1 MCEWKGYN
9 LIIHIKE
16 YVKEINVSEELYM
29 NSVVSFFSAFNPRYI
44 MPFFTALSVILTSI
58 FSMFIPAEP
67 QGHIFTPPAEQDATA
82 EVFEITDE
90 YVIVVSATASEAEK
104 TAAKLLQDTFK
115 EINGTQVGI
124 ITDST
129 QITEKEISIGKNNR
143 EYDDTVDYAALG
155 DEGVCIKTAGDDIAI
170 TGGEK
175 RGTLY
180 AAYTF
185 LEEYFGYRRFTTDL
199 TVIPEAEKL
208 LVPVAIDYTYVPP
221 FMFRQTDWYGTTD
234 KEYKVANRLNDGTMA
249 ESLGGGVEYAGPFCH
264 TFSSLVPTSLI
275 ETEPELFALGVQNGE
290 RTTDQLC
297 LTNPKTLEIAKA
309 TVREWLADNPD
320 AAFVSVTQNDN
331 SNYCVC
337 EECARIDAEEGSHAG
352 TMIRFVN
359 AIADDI
365 RDDYPAVLVDTFAYL
380 DGYTRQAPQ
389 ITVPRDNVVIRLCSI
404 ECKFSAPMDSGY
416 SEDNERFIQDLKDWS
431 AISDHL
437 FVWDYTTD
445 YSGFL
450 LPFGNF
456 GAIQRNLQIFAEHDV
471 IGVFEEG
478 VSGRNA
484 DGEFAALRCYM
495 LSRLMWDPYQDV
507 DKLMYDFCEAYYGA
521 GYQNIIDFINGI
533 DENNGFGFNII
544 QYWLIFPEH
553 VNMEYG
559 LGCFDKYYST
569 TILDIDN
576 KQIKEFDALW
586 EAAIEQAETDWQ
598 KENVKRSQICWRYWK
613 ANLKKG
619 EFSSLN
625 ECKRREENE
634 KLYNDMV
641 HFGITTLMISNVRH
655 TGRLTEPPDFVAVP
669 SEWVQSR

>member
-1 MCEWKGYN
+1 
-9 LIIHIKE
+9 
-16 YVKEINVSEELYM
+16 
-29 NSVVSFFSAFNPRYI
+29 
-44 MPFFTALSVILTSI
+44 MPFFTALSVVLTSV
-58 FSMFIPAEP
+58 FSIFIPAEP
-67 QGHIFTPPAEQDATA
+67 EGHIFTPPAEKEAITQGL
-82 EVFEITDE
+82 EITDE
-90 YVIVVSATASEAEK
+90 YVIVVSDTASEAEI
-104 TAAKLLQDTFK
+104 TAANLLKSTFE
-115 EINGTQVGI
+115 EINGTKIDI
-124 ITDST
+124 ITDT
-129 QITEKEISIGKNNR
+129 ADKTEKEIALGKTDR
-143 EYDDTVDYAALG
+143 EYDDTVDYASLG
-155 DEGVCIKTAGDDIAI
+155 DEGVCIKTVDDDLVI

-180 AAYTF
+180 SAYTF
-185 LEEYFGYRRFTTDL
+185 LEEYFGYRRFTPDL

-208 LVPVAIDYTYVPP
+208 LVPAEIDYTYVPP
-221 FMFRQTDWYGTTD
+221 FMFRQTDWYPGNN
-234 KEYKVANRLNDGTMA
+234 KEYKVANRLNDGTMPEA
-249 ESLGGGVEYAGPFCH
+249 AGGGVEYAGPFCH

-275 ETEPELFALGVQNGE
+275 ETEPELFALGVQTGE

-309 TVREWLADNPD
+309 TVRDWLAANPD

-337 EECARIDAEEGSHAG
+337 EECARIDAEEGSHSG

-365 RDDYPAVLVDTFAYL
+365 REDYPNVLVDTFAYT
-380 DGYTRQAPQ
+380 DGYTRQAPK

-416 SEDNERFIQDLKDWS
+416 SEDNEEFLQDLKDWS

-445 YSGFL
+445 YNSL
-450 LPFGNF
+450 LSPFGNF
-456 GAIQRNLQIFAEHDV
+456 GAIQRNLQIFAENDV

-478 VSGRNA
+478 ASGTAA

-553 VNMEYG
+553 VDMEYG
-559 LGCFDKYYST
+559 MGCFDKYYSMNV
-569 TILDIDN
+569 LNIDN
-576 KQIKEFDALW
+576 ETLKEYDELW
-586 EAAIEQAETDWQ
+586 ENAIAQAQTEWQ
-598 KENVKRSQICWRYWK
+598 KENVRRSQICWRYWK
-613 ANLKKG
+613 ANFKRG
-619 EFSSLN
+619 EFSALN
-625 ECKRREENE
+625 ESKRIAENE
-634 KLYNDMV
+634 KFYNDLL
-641 HFGITTLMISNVRH
+641 HFNISSLMIANARH
-655 TGRLTEPPDFVAVP
+655 TGRLTDTPDFKTVP
-669 SEWVQSR
+669 AEWVKAK

>member
-1 MCEWKGYN
+1 
-9 LIIHIKE
+9 
-16 YVKEINVSEELYM
+16 M
-29 NSVVSFFSAFNPRYI
+29 NSVKSFFYSFNPRYM
-44 MPFFTALSVILTSI
+44 MPFFTALSVVLTSV
-58 FSMFIPAEP
+58 FSIFIPAEP
-67 QGHIFTPPAEQDATA
+67 EGHIFTPPAEKEAITQGL
-82 EVFEITDE
+82 EITDE
-90 YVIVVSATASEAEK
+90 YVIVVSDTASEAEI
-104 TAAKLLQDTFK
+104 TAANLLKSTFE
-115 EINGTQVGI
+115 EINGTKIDI
-124 ITDST
+124 ITDT
-129 QITEKEISIGKNNR
+129 ADKTEKEIALGKTDR
-143 EYDDTVDYAALG
+143 EYDDTVDYASLG
-155 DEGVCIKTAGDDIAI
+155 DEGVCIKTVDDDLVI

-180 AAYTF
+180 SAYTF
-185 LEEYFGYRRFTTDL
+185 LEEYFGYRRFTPDL

-208 LVPVAIDYTYVPP
+208 LVPAEIDYTYVPP
-221 FMFRQTDWYGTTD
+221 FMFRQTDWYPGNN
-234 KEYKVANRLNDGTMA
+234 KEYKVANRLNDGTMPEA
-249 ESLGGGVEYAGPFCH
+249 AGGGVEYAGPFCH

-275 ETEPELFALGVQNGE
+275 ETEPELFALGVQTGE

-309 TVREWLADNPD
+309 TVHDWLAANPD

-337 EECARIDAEEGSHAG
+337 EECARIDAEEGSHSG

-365 RDDYPAVLVDTFAYL
+365 REDYPNVLVDTFAYT
-380 DGYTRQAPQ
+380 DGYTRQAPK

-416 SEDNERFIQDLKDWS
+416 SEDNEEFLQDLKDWA

-445 YSGFL
+445 YNSL
-450 LPFGNF
+450 LSPFGNF
-456 GAIQRNLQIFAEHDV
+456 GAIQRNLQIFAENDV

-478 VSGRNA
+478 ASGTAA

-553 VNMEYG
+553 VDMEYG
-559 LGCFDKYYST
+559 MGCFDKYYSMNV
-569 TILDIDN
+569 LNIDN
-576 KQIKEFDALW
+576 ETLKEYDELW
-586 EAAIEQAETDWQ
+586 ENAIAQAQTEWQ
-598 KENVKRSQICWRYWK
+598 KENVRRSQICWRYWK
-613 ANLKKG
+613 ANFKRG
-619 EFSSLN
+619 EFSALN
-625 ECKRREENE
+625 ESKRIAENE
-634 KLYNDMV
+634 KFYNDLL
-641 HFGITTLMISNVRH
+641 HFNISSLMIANARH
-655 TGRLTEPPDFVAVP
+655 TGRLTDTPDFKTVP
-669 SEWVQSR
+669 AEWVKAK

>member
-1 MCEWKGYN
+1 
-9 LIIHIKE
+9 
-16 YVKEINVSEELYM
+16 
-29 NSVVSFFSAFNPRYI
+29 
-44 MPFFTALSVILTSI
+44 MPFFTALSVVLTSV
-58 FSMFIPAEP
+58 FSLFIPAEP
-67 QGHIFTPPAEQDATA
+67 EGHIFTPPAESSVEA
-82 EVFEITDE
+82 ETFEITDE
-90 YVIVVSATASEAEK
+90 YVIVVSDTASEAEL
-104 TAAKLLQDTFK
+104 TAASLLQSTFE
-115 EINGTQVGI
+115 EINGTKVEI
-124 ITDST
+124 ITDT
-129 QITEKEISIGKNNR
+129 ADKAEKEIAVGKTDR
-143 EYDDTVDYAALG
+143 EYDDAVDYAALG
-155 DEGVCIKTAGDDIAI
+155 DEGVRIKTVGDDIVI

-180 AAYTF
+180 SAYTF
-185 LEEYFGYRRFTTDL
+185 LEEYFGYRRFTPDL

-208 LVPVAIDYTYVPP
+208 LVPLEIDYTYVPP
-221 FMFRQTDWYGTTD
+221 FMFRQTDWYPGNN

-249 ESLGGGVEYAGPFCH
+249 ESVGGGVEYAGPFCH

-275 ETEPELFALGVQNGE
+275 ETEPELFALGVQTGE

-297 LTNPKTLEIAKA
+297 LTNPKTLEIATA
-309 TVREWLADNPD
+309 TVREWLAANPD

-337 EECARIDAEEGSHAG
+337 EECAKIDAEEGSHSG

-365 RDDYPAVLVDTFAYL
+365 REDYPDVLVDTFAYT
-380 DGYTRQAPQ
+380 DGYTRQAPK

-416 SEDNERFIQDLKDWS
+416 SEDNEEFLQDLKDWA

-456 GAIQRNLQIFAEHDV
+456 GSIQRNLQIFAENNV

-478 VSGRNA
+478 VSGTSAN
-484 DGEFAALRCYM
+484 GEFAELRCYM
-495 LSRLMWDPYQDV
+495 LARLMWDPYQDV
-507 DKLMYDFCEAYYGA
+507 DKLMYEFCEAYYGA
-521 GYQNIIDFINGI
+521 GYQHIIDFINGI
-533 DENNGFGFNII
+533 DESNGFGFNII

-569 TILDIDN
+569 TVLDIDN
-576 KQIKEFDALW
+576 NTLKEFDEMW
-586 EAAIEQAETDWQ
+586 EKAIADAETEWQ
-598 KENVKRSQICWRYWK
+598 KENVRRSQLCWRYWK
-613 ANLKKG
+613 ASVKRG
-619 EFSSLN
+619 EFSALN
-625 ECKRREENE
+625 ESKRIAENE

-641 HFGITTLMISNVRH
+641 HFNISSLMIANARH
-655 TGRLTEPPDFVAVP
+655 TGRLTDTPDFKAVP
-669 SEWVQSR
+669 SEWVKSK

>member
-1 MCEWKGYN
+1 M
-9 LIIHIKE
+9 
-16 YVKEINVSEELYM
+16 S
-29 NSVVSFFSAFNPRYI
+29 SVESFFHSFNPRYI
-44 MPFFTALSVILTSI
+44 MPFFTALSVVLTSI
-58 FSMFIPAEP
+58 FSIFIPAEP
-67 QGHIFTPPAEQDATA
+67 QGHIFTPPAQSDVATQTL
-82 EVFEITDE
+82 EITDE
-90 YVIVVSATASEAEK
+90 YVIVVSDAASEAEI
-104 TAAKLLQDTFK
+104 TAANLLKDTFA
-115 EINGTQVGI
+115 EINGTQIDI

-129 QITEKEISIGKNNR
+129 DKTKKEIAVGKTDR
-143 EYDDTVDYAALG
+143 EYDDTVDYTALG
-155 DEGVCIKTAGDDIAI
+155 DEGVCIKTAGDDIVI

-180 AAYTF
+180 SAYTF
-185 LEEYFGYRRFTTDL
+185 LEEYFGYRRFTPDL

-208 LVPVAIDYTYVPP
+208 LVPEEIDYAYVPP
-221 FMFRQTDWYGTTD
+221 FMFRQTDWYPGNN

-249 ESLGGGVEYAGPFCH
+249 EEIGGGVEYAGPFCH
-264 TFSSLVPTSLI
+264 TFSSLVPMSLI

-309 TVREWLADNPD
+309 TVREWLASNPD

-337 EECARIDAEEGSHAG
+337 EECAKIDAEEGSHSG

-365 RDDYPAVLVDTFAYL
+365 REDYPDVLVDTFAYT
-380 DGYTRQAPQ
+380 DGYTRQAPK

-416 SEDNERFIQDLKDWS
+416 SEDNEKFIQDLKDWS

-445 YSGFL
+445 YSSL
-450 LPFGNF
+450 LSPFGNF
-456 GAIQRNLQIFAEHDV
+456 GAIQRNLQIFAENDV

-478 VSGRNA
+478 ASGTAAN
-484 DGEFAALRCYM
+484 GEFAALRCYM

-521 GYQNIIDFINGI
+521 GYQHIIDFINGI

-544 QYWLIFPEH
+544 QYWLVFPEH
-553 VNMEYG
+553 VTMEYG
-559 LGCFDKYYST
+559 MGCFDKYYSMSV
-569 TILDIDN
+569 LNIDN
-576 KQIKEFDALW
+576 KTLKEYDKMWEDAIS
-586 EAAIEQAETDWQ
+586 EAETEWQ
-598 KENVKRSQICWRYWK
+598 KENVRRSQICWRYWK
-613 ANLKKG
+613 ANMKRG
-619 EFSSLN
+619 EFSALN
-625 ECKRREENE
+625 ESRRIAENE
-634 KLYNDMV
+634 KLYNDLV
-641 HFGITTLMISNVRH
+641 HFEITSLMIGNARH
-655 TGRLTEPPDFVAVP
+655 TGRLTETPDFKSVP
-669 SEWVQSR
+669 AEWVKSN

>member
-1 MCEWKGYN
+1 MKSA
-9 LIIHIKE
+9 
-16 YVKEINVSEELYM
+16 VSEELFM
-29 NSVVSFFSAFNPRYI
+29 DSVKSFFYSINPRYI
-44 MPFFTALSVILTSI
+44 MPFFTALSIFLTSV
-58 FSMFIPAEP
+58 FSFFIPAEP
-67 QGHIFTPPAEQDATA
+67 QGHIFTPPVEGDTAA

-90 YVIVVSATASEAEK
+90 YVIVVSDTASEAEL
-104 TAAKLLQDTFK
+104 TAANLLKDTFK
-115 EINGTQVGI
+115 EINGTEIAVVS
-124 ITDST
+124 DSE
-129 QITEKEISIGKNNR
+129 TETNKEISVGQNDR

-155 DEGVCIKTAGDDIAI
+155 NEGVCILTTDETVVI
-170 TGGEK
+170 TGGVK

-185 LEEYFGYRRFTTDL
+185 LEEYFGYRQYTTQL
-199 TVIPEAEKL
+199 KVIPEAEKL
-208 LVPVAIDYTYVPP
+208 LVPVNVDYTYVPP
-221 FMFRQTDWYGTTD
+221 FMFRQTDWYGTTS

-249 ESLGGGVEYAGPFCH
+249 VELGGGVEYAGPFCH
-264 TFSSLVPTSLI
+264 TFSSLVPTSLFA
-275 ETEPELFALGVQNGE
+275 TKPEMFALGVQTGE

-297 LTNPKTLEIAKA
+297 LTNPETLAIAKA
-309 TVREWLADNPD
+309 TVREWLEGNPD

-337 EECARIDAEEGSHAG
+337 DECARIDEEEGSHAG

-365 RDDYPAVLVDTFAYL
+365 REDYPDVFVDTFAYT
-380 DGYTRQAPQ
+380 DGYTRQAPK
-389 ITVPRDNVVIRLCSI
+389 ITVPRENVVIRLCSI

-416 SEDNERFIQDLKDWS
+416 SEDNEAFLKDLQDWA
-431 AISDHL
+431 AISEHL

-456 GAIQRNLQIFAEHDV
+456 GAIQRNLQIFAENNV

-478 VSGRNA
+478 VSGTSA

-507 DKLMYDFCEAYYGA
+507 DKLMYEFCEAYYGA
-521 GYQNIIDFINGI
+521 GYQHIIDFINGI

-544 QYWLIFPEH
+544 QYWLIFPEK
-553 VNMEYG
+553 VDMEYG
-559 LGCFDKYYST
+559 MGCFDKYYST

-576 KQIKEFDALW
+576 DTLKEFDALW
-586 EAAIEQAETDWQ
+586 ENAIEEAETEWQ
-598 KENVKRSQICWRYWK
+598 KENVRRSQLCWRYWK
-613 ANLKKG
+613 ANVKKG

-625 ECKRREENE
+625 ELKRIDENE

-641 HFGITTLMISNVRH
+641 HFGISTLMISNARH
-655 TGRLTEPPDFVAVP
+655 TGKLTDDPDFVAVP
-669 SEWVQSR
+669 SEWVISK

>member
-1 MCEWKGYN
+1 MSS
-9 LIIHIKE
+9 
-16 YVKEINVSEELYM
+16 VKL
-29 NSVVSFFSAFNPRYI
+29 FFYSFNPRYI
-44 MPFFTALSVILTSI
+44 MPFFTALSVVLTSI
-58 FSMFIPAEP
+58 FSIFIPAEP
-67 QGHIFTPPAEQDATA
+67 QGHIFTPPFEPAVTTQT
-82 EVFEITDE
+82 FEITDE
-90 YVIVVSATASEAEK
+90 YVIVVSDTASNAEI
-104 TAAKLLQDTFK
+104 TAANLLKSTFK
-115 EINGTQVGI
+115 EINGTQIAV

-129 QITEKEISIGKNNR
+129 AKTEKEIAVGKTDR

-155 DEGVCIKTAGDDIAI
+155 DEGVCIKTAGDDIVI

-180 AAYTF
+180 SVYTF
-185 LEEYFGYRRFTTDL
+185 LEEYFGYRRFTPDL
-199 TVIPEAEKL
+199 IVIPQAEKL
-208 LVPVAIDYTYVPP
+208 LVPLEIDYTYIPP
-221 FMFRQTDWYGTTD
+221 FMFRQTDWYGTKST
-234 KEYKVANRLNDGTMA
+234 EYKVANRLNDGTMA
-249 ESLGGGVEYAGPFCH
+249 EDIGGGVEYAGPFCH

-275 ETEPELFALGVQNGE
+275 ETEPELFALGVQTGE

-309 TVREWLADNPD
+309 TVREWLASNPD

-337 EECARIDAEEGSHAG
+337 EECARIDAEEGSHSG

-365 RDDYPAVLVDTFAYL
+365 REDYPDVLVDTFAYT
-380 DGYTRQAPQ
+380 DGYTRQAPK

-416 SEDNERFIQDLKDWS
+416 SEDNEKFIQDLKDWS

-445 YSGFL
+445 YSSYL

-456 GAIQRNLQIFAEHDV
+456 GSIQRNLQIFAENDV

-478 VSGRNA
+478 ASGTAAN
-484 DGEFAALRCYM
+484 GEFAALRCYM
-495 LSRLMWDPYQDV
+495 LSRLMWNPYQDV
-507 DKLMYDFCEAYYGA
+507 DKLMYDFCRAYYGA
-521 GYQNIIDFINGI
+521 GYQHIIDFINGI

-544 QYWLIFPEH
+544 QYWLIIPEH
-553 VNMEYG
+553 VDMEYG
-559 LGCFDKYYST
+559 MGCFDKYYST
-569 TILDIDN
+569 TVLNIDN
-576 KQIKEFDALW
+576 KTLKEYDELW
-586 EAAIEQAETDWQ
+586 KNAISEAETEWQ

-613 ANLKKG
+613 ANMKRG
-619 EFSSLN
+619 EFSGLN
-625 ECKRREENE
+625 ESRRIAENE

-641 HFGITTLMISNVRH
+641 HFEITTLMIANARH
-655 TGRLTEPPDFVAVP
+655 TGRLDENPDFKSVP
-669 SEWVQSR
+669 AEWVKRK

>member
-1 MCEWKGYN
+1 M
-9 LIIHIKE
+9 
-16 YVKEINVSEELYM
+16 NVTEEKFM
-29 NSVVSFFSAFNPRYI
+29 DSVVSFFNSINPRYI
-44 MPFFTALSVILTSI
+44 MPFFTALSIFLTSL
-58 FSMFIPAEP
+58 FSLFVPAEP
-67 QGHIFTPPAEQDATA
+67 QGHIFTPPEDTQIAT

-90 YVIVVSATASEAEK
+90 YMLVVADTASEAEM
-104 TAAKLLQDTFK
+104 AAAGLLQDTFK
-115 EINGTQVGI
+115 QINGTQLQI

-129 QITEKEISIGKNNR
+129 QQTEKEISVGKNGR
-143 EYDDTVDYAALG
+143 AYDDTVDYAALG
-155 DEGVCIKTAGDDIAI
+155 DEGVCIKTAGDDLVI
-170 TGGEK
+170 TGGAK

-185 LEEYFGYRRFTTDL
+185 LEEYFGYRRFTTEL

-208 LVPVAIDYTYVPP
+208 LVPVEIDYTYVPP

-234 KEYKVANRLNDGTMA
+234 KQYKVANRLNDGTMA
-249 ESLGGGVEYAGPFCH
+249 AEYGGGVEYAGPFCH

-275 ETEPELFALGVQNGE
+275 ETEPELFALGVQNGK

-309 TVREWLADNPD
+309 TVREWLAANPD

-337 EECARIDAEEGSHAG
+337 DACAEIDDAEGSHAG

-365 RDDYPAVLVDTFAYL
+365 RADYPDVLVDTFAYT
-380 DGYTRQAPQ
+380 DGYTRQAPK
-389 ITVPRDNVVIRLCSI
+389 ITVPRENVVIRLCSI

-416 SEDNERFIQDLKDWS
+416 SEDNEKFVQDLKDWS

-445 YSGFL
+445 YSSFL

-507 DKLMYDFCEAYYGA
+507 DKLMYEFCEAYYGA
-521 GYQNIIDFINGI
+521 GYQHVIDFINGI

-559 LGCFDKYYST
+559 MGCFDKYYST
-569 TILDIDN
+569 TVLNIDS
-576 KQIKEFDALW
+576 KTLQEYDALW
-586 EAAIEQAETDWQ
+586 ENAIAEAQTEWQ
-598 KENVKRSQICWRYWK
+598 RENVKRSQICWRYWK
-613 ANLKKG
+613 ANMKKG
-619 EFSSLN
+619 EFSALN
-625 ECKRREENE
+625 ECKRRAENE

-641 HFGITTLMISNVRH
+641 YFGISTLMIGNPRH
-655 TGRLTEPPDFVAVP
+655 TGRLTDTPDFQSVP
-669 SEWVQSR
+669 AEWVKPV

>member
-1 MCEWKGYN
+1 MSS
-9 LIIHIKE
+9 L
-16 YVKEINVSEELYM
+16 M
-29 NSVVSFFSAFNPRYI
+29 SFFYSINPRYI
-44 MPFFTALSVILTSI
+44 MPFFTALSIVLTSV
-58 FSMFIPAEP
+58 FSAFIPAEP
-67 QGHIFTPPAEQDATA
+67 QGHIFTPPAEQEAITQGL
-82 EVFEITDE
+82 EITDE
-90 YVIVVSATASEAEK
+90 YVIVISDTASEAEI
-104 TAAKLLQDTFK
+104 TAANLLTSTFK
-115 EINGTQVGI
+115 EINGTQIDI

-129 QITEKEISIGKNNR
+129 EKTEKEIAVGKTAR
-143 EYDDTVDYAALG
+143 EYDDAVDYAALG
-155 DEGVCIKTAGDDIAI
+155 DEGVCIKTAGDDIVI
-170 TGGEK
+170 TGGKK

-180 AAYTF
+180 SAYTF
-185 LEEYFGYRRFTTDL
+185 LEEYFGYRSFTPNL

-208 LVPVAIDYTYVPP
+208 IVPLEIDYTYVPP
-221 FMFRQTDWYGTTD
+221 FMFRQTDWYPGSN
-234 KEYKVANRLNDGTMA
+234 KEYKVANRLNDGTMS
-249 ESLGGGVEYAGPFCH
+249 ETVGGGVEYAGPFCH

-275 ETEPELFALGVQNGE
+275 ETEPELFALGVQTGE

-309 TVREWLADNPD
+309 TVREWLASNPD

-337 EECARIDAEEGSHAG
+337 EECARIDAEEGSHSG

-365 RDDYPAVLVDTFAYL
+365 REDYPDVLVDTFAYT
-380 DGYTRQAPQ
+380 DGYTRQAPK

-416 SEDNERFIQDLKDWS
+416 SEDNEKFIQDLKDWS

-445 YSGFL
+445 YNSL
-450 LPFGNF
+450 LSPFGNF
-456 GAIQRNLQIFAEHDV
+456 GAIQRNLQIFAENDV

-478 VSGRNA
+478 ASGTAA

-553 VNMEYG
+553 IEAEYG
-559 LGCFDKYYST
+559 MGCFDKYYSMSV
-569 TILDIDN
+569 LNIDN
-576 KQIKEFDALW
+576 QTLKEYDELW
-586 EAAIEQAETDWQ
+586 ENAIARAQTEWQ

-613 ANLKKG
+613 ANFKRG
-619 EFSSLN
+619 EFSALN
-625 ECKRREENE
+625 DSKRIAENE
-634 KLYNDMV
+634 KLYNDLL
-641 HFGITTLMISNVRH
+641 HFNISSLMIANARH
-655 TGRLTEPPDFVAVP
+655 TGRLTESPDFKAVP
-669 SEWVQSR
+669 AEWVKSK

>member
-1 MCEWKGYN
+1 MSKK
-9 LIIHIKE
+9 L
-16 YVKEINVSEELYM
+16 NVSEEM
-29 NSVVSFFSAFNPRYI
+29 FMDSVVAFFNSVNPRYI
-44 MPFFTALSVILTSI
+44 MPFFTALSIFLTSVCS
-58 FSMFIPAEP
+58 FFIPAEP
-67 QGHIFTPPAEQDATA
+67 QGHIFTPPAEQNAIA

-90 YVIVVSATASEAEK
+90 YVIVVSETASEAEI
-104 TAAKLLQDTFK
+104 TAANLLKDTFF
-115 EINGTQVGI
+115 EINGTKLAI

-129 QITEKEISIGKNNR
+129 QKTEKEIAVGQTSR

-155 DEGVCIKTAGDDIAI
+155 DEGICIKTAGDDIAI
-170 TGGEK
+170 TGGAK

-180 AAYTF
+180 SAYTF
-185 LEEYFGYRRFTTDL
+185 LEEYFGYRRFTPDL
-199 TVIPEAEKL
+199 IVIPEAEKL
-208 LVPVAIDYTYVPP
+208 LVPVEVDYTYVPP
-221 FMFRQTDWYGTTD
+221 FMYRQTDWYSNTSKD
-234 KEYKVANRLNDGTMA
+234 YKVANRLNDGTMA
-249 ESLGGGVEYAGPFCH
+249 ENFGGGVEYAGPFCH

-275 ETEPELFALGVQNGE
+275 ETEPELFALGVQTGE

-297 LTNPKTLEIAKA
+297 LTNPKTLAIAKA
-309 TVREWLADNPD
+309 TVREWLAKNPD

-337 EECARIDAEEGSHAG
+337 DACAEIDDAEGSHAG

-365 RDDYPAVLVDTFAYL
+365 RDDYPDVLVDTFAYL
-380 DGYTRQAPQ
+380 DGYTRQAPK

-416 SEDNERFIQDLKDWS
+416 SEDNDRFIQDLKDWS

-437 FVWDYTTD
+437 FVWDYTTN

-456 GAIQRNLQIFAEHDV
+456 GSIQRNLQIFAEHDV

-478 VSGRNA
+478 TSGRGG

-507 DKLMYDFCEAYYGA
+507 DKLMYDFCKAYYGA
-521 GYQNIIDFINGI
+521 GYQHIIDFINGI

-553 VNMEYG
+553 IDMEYG
-559 LGCFDKYYST
+559 MGCFDKYYST
-569 TILDIDN
+569 TILNIDN
-576 KQIKEFDALW
+576 KKLKEYDALW
-586 EAAIEQAETDWQ
+586 ENAIAQAEADWQ

-613 ANLKKG
+613 ANMKKG
-619 EFSSLN
+619 EFSSFN
-625 ECKRREENE
+625 ECNRREENE

-641 HFGITTLMISNVRH
+641 HFGITTLMISNARH
-655 TGRLTEPPDFVAVP
+655 TGRLAENPDFVAVP
-669 SEWVQSR
+669 SEWVVSK

>member
-1 MCEWKGYN
+1 MDS
-9 LIIHIKE
+9 
-16 YVKEINVSEELYM
+16 VMSFF
-29 NSVVSFFSAFNPRYI
+29 NSVNPRYI
-44 MPFFTALSVILTSI
+44 MPFFTALSVVLTSV
-58 FSMFIPAEP
+58 FSVFVPDEP
-67 QGHIFTPPAEQDATA
+67 QGHIFTPPVEPEFVT
-82 EVFEITDE
+82 ETFEITDE
-90 YVIVVSATASEAEK
+90 YVIVISDTASEAEI
-104 TAAKLLQDTFK
+104 TAANLLQSTFE
-115 EINGTQVGI
+115 EINGTQLDI

-129 QITEKEISIGKNNR
+129 VRTEKEIAVGPTDR
-143 EYDDTVDYAALG
+143 YYDDTVDYAALG
-155 DEGVCIKTAGDDIAI
+155 DEGVCIKTADDDIVI

-180 AAYTF
+180 SAYTF
-185 LEEYFGYRRFTTDL
+185 LEEYFGYRRFTPDL

-208 LVPVAIDYTYVPP
+208 LVPLEIDYTYVPP
-221 FMFRQTDWYGTTD
+221 FMFRQTDWYPGNNT
-234 KEYKVANRLNDGTMA
+234 EYKVANRLNDGTM
-249 ESLGGGVEYAGPFCH
+249 SQSSGGGVEYAGPFCH

-275 ETEPELFALGVQNGE
+275 ETEPELFALGVQTGE

-297 LTNPKTLEIAKA
+297 LTNPKTLAIAKA
-309 TVREWLADNPD
+309 TVREWLAANPD

-337 EECARIDAEEGSHAG
+337 DECARIDAEEGSHAG

-365 RDDYPAVLVDTFAYL
+365 REDYPDVLVDTFAYM
-380 DGYTRQAPQ
+380 DGYTRQAPK

-416 SEDNERFIQDLKDWS
+416 SEDNEEFIQDLKDWS

-445 YSGFL
+445 YSSFL

-456 GAIQRNLQIFAEHDV
+456 GSIQRNLQIFAENDV

-478 VSGRNA
+478 VSGTSAN
-484 DGEFAALRCYM
+484 GEFAELRCYM

-507 DKLMYDFCEAYYGA
+507 DKLMYEFCEAYYGA
-521 GYQNIIDFINGI
+521 GYQHIIDFINGI

-553 VNMEYG
+553 IDMEYG

-569 TILDIDN
+569 TVLDIDN
-576 KQIKEFDALW
+576 KTLKEFDEMW
-586 EAAIEQAETDWQ
+586 EKAIAEAQTEWQ
-598 KENVKRSQICWRYWK
+598 KENVRRSQLCWRYWK
-613 ANLKKG
+613 ANVKRG
-619 EFSSLN
+619 EFSALN
-625 ECKRREENE
+625 ESERIAENE

-641 HFGITTLMISNVRH
+641 HFNISTLMIANARH
-655 TGRLTEPPDFVAVP
+655 TGKLDDNPDFKAVP
-669 SEWVQSR
+669 AEWVKRK

>member
-1 MCEWKGYN
+1 M
-9 LIIHIKE
+9 
-16 YVKEINVSEELYM
+16 
-29 NSVVSFFSAFNPRYI
+29 
-44 MPFFTALSVILTSI
+44 MPFFTALSVVLTSV
-58 FSMFIPAEP
+58 FSIFIPAEP
-67 QGHIFTPPAEQDATA
+67 EGHIFTPPAEKEAITQGL
-82 EVFEITDE
+82 EITDE
-90 YVIVVSATASEAEK
+90 YVIVVSDTASEAEI
-104 TAAKLLQDTFK
+104 TAANLLKSTFE
-115 EINGTQVGI
+115 EINGTKIDI
-124 ITDST
+124 ITDT
-129 QITEKEISIGKNNR
+129 ADKTEKEIALGKTDR
-143 EYDDTVDYAALG
+143 EYDDTVDYASLG
-155 DEGVCIKTAGDDIAI
+155 DEGVCIKTVDDDLVI

-180 AAYTF
+180 SAYTF
-185 LEEYFGYRRFTTDL
+185 LEEYFGYRRFTPDL

-208 LVPVAIDYTYVPP
+208 LVPAKIDYTYVPP
-221 FMFRQTDWYGTTD
+221 FMFRQTDWYPGNN
-234 KEYKVANRLNDGTMA
+234 KEYKVANRLNDGTMPEA
-249 ESLGGGVEYAGPFCH
+249 AGGGVEYAGPFCH

-275 ETEPELFALGVQNGE
+275 ETEPELFALGVQTGE

-309 TVREWLADNPD
+309 TVRDWLAANPD

-337 EECARIDAEEGSHAG
+337 EECARIDAEEGSHSG

-365 RDDYPAVLVDTFAYL
+365 REDYPNVLVDTFAYT
-380 DGYTRQAPQ
+380 DGYTRQAPK

-416 SEDNERFIQDLKDWS
+416 SEDNEEFLQDLKDWS

-445 YSGFL
+445 YNSL
-450 LPFGNF
+450 LSPFGNF
-456 GAIQRNLQIFAEHDV
+456 GAIQRNLQIFAENDV

-478 VSGRNA
+478 ASGTAAN
-484 DGEFAALRCYM
+484 GEFAALRCYM

-553 VNMEYG
+553 VEAEYG
-559 LGCFDKYYST
+559 MGCFDKYYSMSV
-569 TILDIDN
+569 LNIDN
-576 KQIKEFDALW
+576 QTLKEYDELW
-586 EAAIEQAETDWQ
+586 ENAIARAQTEWQ

-613 ANLKKG
+613 ANFKRG
-619 EFSSLN
+619 EFSALN
-625 ECKRREENE
+625 ESKRIAENE
-634 KLYNDMV
+634 KLYNDLL
-641 HFGITTLMISNVRH
+641 HFNISSLMIANARH
-655 TGRLTEPPDFVAVP
+655 TGRLTESPDFKAVP
-669 SEWVQSR
+669 AEWVKSK

>member
-1 MCEWKGYN
+1 MSS
-9 LIIHIKE
+9 
-16 YVKEINVSEELYM
+16 VK
-29 NSVVSFFSAFNPRYI
+29 SFFYSFNPRYI
-44 MPFFTALSVILTSI
+44 MPFFTALSVVLTSI
-58 FSMFIPAEP
+58 FSVFIPAEP
-67 QGHIFTPPAEQDATA
+67 QGHIFTPPVEPDAVTQA
-82 EVFEITDE
+82 IEITDE
-90 YVIVVSATASEAEK
+90 YVIVVSDTASKAEV
-104 TAAKLLQDTFK
+104 TAANLLKSTFG
-115 EINGTQVGI
+115 EINGTQIDI

-129 QITEKEISIGKNNR
+129 AKTEKEIAVGKTDR

-155 DEGVCIKTAGDDIAI
+155 NEGVCIKTAGDDIVI

-180 AAYTF
+180 SAYTF
-185 LEEYFGYRRFTTDL
+185 LEEYFGYRRFTPDL

-208 LVPVAIDYTYVPP
+208 LVPLEIDYTYVPP
-221 FMFRQTDWYGTTD
+221 FMFRQTDWYPGNN

-249 ESLGGGVEYAGPFCH
+249 EDIGGGVEYAGPFCH

-275 ETEPELFALGVQNGE
+275 ETEPELFALGVQTGE

-297 LTNPKTLEIAKA
+297 LTNPRTLEIAKA
-309 TVREWLADNPD
+309 TVREWLASNPD

-337 EECARIDAEEGSHAG
+337 EECARIDAEEGSHSG

-365 RDDYPAVLVDTFAYL
+365 REDYPDVLVDTFAYT
-380 DGYTRQAPQ
+380 DGYTRQAPK

-416 SEDNERFIQDLKDWS
+416 SEDNEKFIQDLKDWS

-456 GAIQRNLQIFAEHDV
+456 GSIQRNLQIFAENDV

-478 VSGRNA
+478 ASGTAAN
-484 DGEFAALRCYM
+484 GEFAALRCYM

-507 DKLMYDFCEAYYGA
+507 DKLMYDFCKAYYGA
-521 GYQNIIDFINGI
+521 GYQHIIDFINGI

-559 LGCFDKYYST
+559 MGCFDKYYST
-569 TILDIDN
+569 TVLDIDN
-576 KQIKEFDALW
+576 KTLKEYDELW
-586 EAAIEQAETDWQ
+586 ENAISEAETEWQ

-613 ANLKKG
+613 ANMKRG
-619 EFSSLN
+619 EFSALN
-625 ECKRREENE
+625 ESRRIAENE

-641 HFGITTLMISNVRH
+641 HFEISSLMIGNVRH
-655 TGRLTEPPDFVAVP
+655 TGRLDENPDFKSVP
-669 SEWVQSR
+669 AEWVKSK